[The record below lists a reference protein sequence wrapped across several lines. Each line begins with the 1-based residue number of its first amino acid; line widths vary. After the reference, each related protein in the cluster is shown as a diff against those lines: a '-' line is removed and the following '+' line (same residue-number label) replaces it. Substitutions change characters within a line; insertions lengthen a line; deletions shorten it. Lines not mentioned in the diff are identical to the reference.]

1 MSERE
6 LTEQEMMERYI
17 YDVVRRVPQDS
28 REEIRME
35 LQGLI
40 EDMSTELRSSVEL
53 ESSAQAENSIMEQVL
68 QKLGDPAEFAK
79 RFRDHGNYLIGPDYY
94 DHYFWV
100 MKIALFAVGIS
111 ALVSAV
117 VLGITKSNDVINFF
131 VSFFGEFFSTL
142 INGAFSVMGIVT
154 LIFAVMEYQKVKI
167 QKGPEKKW
175 SVEELSKNKASVNTW
190 TPGLLPAIPDKR
202 AVISRGDSVFSII
215 FIIVLSA
222 LLLFTPQ
229 IFGAF
234 HYENGQLISIACIFN
249 LEEWRRIMPLFL
261 FTLFVGLI
269 EEIIRLVIGYYCKPV
284 MYISGIC
291 NTLQII
297 FAVLLLKCLPLWNPH
312 FAEEVM
318 ASTGIQAFSR
328 GDILNYW
335 GTDFFSNLILIII
348 CLISLLEIA
357 VAVYKSLKYSGDN

>member
-35 LQGLI
+35 LQSLI
-40 EDMSTELRSSVEL
+40 EDMCMELKSSTELNEDSL
-53 ESSAQAENSIMEQVL
+53 MEQVL

-79 RFRDHGNYLIGPDYY
+79 RFRDHGSYLIGPDYY
-94 DHYFWV
+94 DHYLWV
-100 MKIALFAVGIS
+100 MKLALLGTGIS

-117 VLGITKSNDVINFF
+117 ILGVTEADNIVTFF
-131 VSFFGEFFSTL
+131 VSFFSEFFATL
-142 INGAFSVMGIVT
+142 ISGAFSVMGIVT
-154 LIFAVMEYQKVKI
+154 LIFAVMEYQKVKL
-167 QKGPEKKW
+167 QMKPEKKW
-175 SVEELSKNKASVNTW
+175 TVKELSKNKASVNTW
-190 TPGLLPAIPDKR
+190 TPKLLPAIPDKR
-202 AVISRGDSVFSII
+202 AVISRGDSVVSII

-234 HYENGQLISIACIFN
+234 HYENGQLTSIACIFN

-269 EEIIRLVIGYYCKPV
+269 EEIIRLVIGYYCKLV
-284 MYISGIC
+284 MYVSVIC
-291 NTLQII
+291 NVLQII
-297 FAVLLLKCLPLWNPH
+297 FAVLLLKCLPFWNPD

-318 ASTGIQAFSR
+318 KAFRVQTFSR
-328 GDILNYW
+328 GDILYYW
-335 GTDFFSNLILIII
+335 GSNFFSNLILIII
-348 CLISLLEIA
+348 CLISLLEIG
-357 VAVYKSLKYSGDN
+357 VAVYKTLRYSGEA